1 NFADSSATPLTQK
14 VTSVT
19 TTTMLT
25 SSDSNSFPGESVTF
39 TATVSAPR
47 AGTPTG
53 SVTFKIDG
61 GSGTVGSLNG
71 MGKATLT
78 TSTLSM
84 GQHTITADYT
94 SSSNVFANSSA
105 TPLMQSISQIPTT
118 STLTTSRSTVSTGQ
132 AVTFTATVSAPR
144 GGTLGGVVTFFVD
157 GSAVANVGI
166 NGAGQ
171 AAFTTTSIPPGS
183 HTVVA

>member
-1 NFADSSATPLTQK
+1 
-14 VTSVT
+14 T

-25 SSDSNSFPGESVTF
+25 TSDPNGFPGESLTF
-39 TATVSAPR
+39 TAMVSAPKG
-47 AGTPTG
+47 GTPVG

-61 GSGTVGSLNG
+61 GNSTVVGLDG

-105 TPLMQSISQIPTT
+105 TPLTQNISQIPTT
-118 STLTTSRSTVSTGQ
+118 TTLTTSRSTVSVGQ
-132 AVTFTATVSAPR
+132 AVTFMATVSVPR
-144 GGTLGGVVTFFVD
+144 GGPPGGAVIFFVD
-157 GSAVANVGI
+157 GSAVANVGL

-171 AAFTTTSIPPGS
+171 
-183 HTVVA
+183 